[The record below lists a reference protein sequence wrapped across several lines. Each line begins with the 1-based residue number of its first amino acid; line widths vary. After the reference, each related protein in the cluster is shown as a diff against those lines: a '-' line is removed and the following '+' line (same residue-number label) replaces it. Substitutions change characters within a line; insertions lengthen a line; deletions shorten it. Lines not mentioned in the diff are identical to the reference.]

1 MRQKKFF
8 CIIPCGKRKIW
19 DQHPEAG
26 PVRADA
32 AYIGIFHGLC
42 QNYARLFF
50 DHWGILSAK
59 HGLLL
64 PDDIVPGNYDLS
76 FSDHHR
82 KSEMIEISQLREQ
95 AEVKGAA
102 AVDVV
107 VMLGGKKFQP
117 ILREMFPECH
127 DIQFPLQGS
136 RGIGDMQKRLKDA
149 IENRNPIH
157 KIDFD

>member
-19 DQHPEAG
+19 DQHPEFG
-26 PVRADA
+26 SVRADA
-32 AYIGIFHGLC
+32 AYIGIFHRLC

-107 VMLGGKKFQP
+107 VMLGGKNFNPFCGKCSPNVTIFSF
-117 ILREMFPECH
+117 RSKEAE
-127 DIQFPLQGS
+127 GS
-136 RGIGDMQKRLKDA
+136 ATCKND
-149 IENRNPIH
+149 
-157 KIDFD
+157 